1 MSILQRFPRLNN
13 LWMDAKHRVSHRL
26 VRREQSFTREFSV
39 EDPRPVV
46 VVVIDSL
53 RVDHVSGFGY
63 EHPTTPTLDGFDAA
77 AFPNAKAPA
86 PWTFPSV
93 PSLLSGR
100 YPHNHGGCFDT
111 DPRDLSSEQF
121 PNKPAP
127 EVPMLPDLL
136 SAAGYETAMVT
147 AIPMAERTVGDR
159 FDTVS
164 VKYTD
169 AEERVETAI
178 DWLNGQDRPFL
189 HLQLGD
195 PHAPLDIPDRH
206 RKTFDVPD
214 VEGIEDWCFRET
226 TDGEGFEAYR
236 DARTR
241 AYDAS
246 IRGADDALGPLF
258 EELHDDAI
266 VVVCSDHGEALWDH
280 PELERELNDDPRGYY
295 ATDHGHSVFGELTD
309 VPLWIRAPGVSG
321 STENVSLTDVV
332 PTVLSL
338 IGAKEV
344 DEFDGDAIQ
353 GEVERSTPILCEETG
368 YGYNQ
373 RAVWL
378 EGEKGISVPE
388 TGEEVSFETTSD
400 ESAPRDG
407 LTDTLEKAFSRFV
420 FSQENGGEKMEVD
433 NETKD
438 RLEDLGYLE

>member
-1 MSILQRFPRLNN
+1 
-13 LWMDAKHRVSHRL
+13 MDAKHRISHRL
-26 VRREQSFTREFSV
+26 ERRDQSFTREFSI

-53 RVDHVSGFGY
+53 RVDHVSAFGY
-63 EHPTTPTLDGFDAA
+63 ERPTTPTLEQFDAA
-77 AFPNAKAPA
+77 SFPNAKAPA

-93 PSLLSGR
+93 PSILSGR

-121 PNKPAP
+121 PTKPAP

-147 AIPMAERTVGDR
+147 AIPMAERAVGNR

-169 AEERVETAI
+169 AEERVGTAI
-178 DWLNGQDRPFL
+178 DWLDGRDRPFL

-206 RKTFDVPD
+206 RETFDVPD
-214 VEGIEDWCFRET
+214 IDGIEDWRFRET
-226 TDGEGFEAYR
+226 TDGKGFETYR

-246 IRGADDALGPLF
+246 IRGVDDALAALF
-258 EELHDDAI
+258 EALPDDAV

-295 ATDHGHSVFGELTD
+295 ATDHGHSVLGELTD
-309 VPLWIRAPGVSG
+309 VPLWIRAPSVSG
-321 STENVSLTDVV
+321 NHNNVSLTDIA
-332 PTVLSL
+332 PTVLRSL
-338 IGAKEV
+338 GAKHQE
-344 DEFDGDAIQ
+344 EFDG
-353 GEVERSTPILCEETG
+353 SILHQDEKRRLPVLCAETG

-373 RAVWL
+373 RAVWR
-378 EGEKGISVPE
+378 EQEKGICVPE
-388 TGEEVSFETTSD
+388 TGAERYFSPASGQSRSD
-400 ESAPRDG
+400 PNDG
-407 LTDTLEKAFSRFV
+407 LSEELRSAFHQFD
-420 FSQENGGEKMEVD
+420 FDLTADGEQITVD
-433 NETKD
+433 ETTKD
-438 RLEDLGYLE
+438 RLEELGYLE